1 MTPVGSKGKMTARR
15 AANMDVVSI
24 LGVQGVGKSTGGF
37 AAVLPLHLFLPL
49 AACHAFS
56 FLLSMCSY
64 YLQLHVFYIRHFPLL
79 HFTSPPVMK
88 QFHGTTKG
96 GSGKFQLPSEKAF
109 QVKWWGPQSSAP
121 FPTSH
126 LHVFLTCTRWLVI
139 IIRTI
144 LFHRFIISCF
154 PQITNSNAHTI
165 PNAFI
170 AGLSPFTPQPPGLLD
185 S

>member
-37 AAVLPLHLFLPL
+37 AASFIF

-64 YLQLHVFYIRHFPLL
+64 YLQLHVFYDTFHFCI
-79 HFTSPPVMK
+79 TSPPVMK

-126 LHVFLTCTRWLVI
+126 LHVFLTCARWLVI

-170 AGLSPFTPQPPGLLD
+170 AGLKLVHF
-185 S
+185 